1 MGLDRQVQRDR
12 KTQSVRYLRG
22 DRVNEV
28 HRILRD
34 LIVCG
39 KLGPGARILESDVVA
54 RLGVS
59 RTPVR
64 SALLK
69 LEQEGYV
76 VAVRRGGLSRI
87 SVASL
92 TRADALEVMSIMAEI
107 EGLAG
112 RSAALLGL
120 DQRSKLVAEL
130 QKINAE
136 LKNAVDGD
144 GTTFYRLD
152 QTFHGRYVA
161 AAAGPRL
168 LSLHQSIKPQA
179 DRYIWLYVTALAD
192 QILTSVQEHEV
203 IIQSIK
209 AGNAKAAQLAI
220 RRNWHNAAKR
230 LSRSMDRLGERGHW

>member
-1 MGLDRQVQRDR
+1 MQRNG
-12 KTQSVRYLRG
+12 KTQSTRYVRG

-28 HRILRD
+28 YKFVRD

-39 KLGPGARILESDVVA
+39 KLGPGARVLESDVAA

-76 VAVRRGGLSRI
+76 VGSRRGGLSRI
-87 SVASL
+87 SVSAL
-92 TRADALEVMSIMAEI
+92 TKADALEVMSIMAEI

-112 RSAALLGL
+112 RNAALLDS
-120 DQRSKLVAEL
+120 DQRNRLVAAL
-130 QKINAE
+130 RKINTE
-136 LKNAVDGD
+136 LENAGDGD

-168 LSLHQSIKPQA
+168 LALHESIKPQV
-179 DRYIWLYVTALAD
+179 DRYTWLYVTALAD
-192 QILTSVQEHEV
+192 QILTSVQEHETIV
-203 IIQSIK
+203 QSIE
-209 AGNAKAAQLAI
+209 AGNANAAQRAI
-220 RRNWHNAAKR
+220 RKNWRNAAER
-230 LSRSMDRLGERGHW
+230 LGRIMDRLGERGHW